1 MASFISSLMPFGKS
15 TTQAEA
21 LPKTNRQWTT
31 AQDGIDKM
39 TFGEGVVAEPK
50 DGEVLVKIH
59 AVALNYRDTEVIAG
73 DYNHH
78 MSIKDSNPLVPCS
91 DMCGTVIVSR
101 SPRLKAGTRVMSI
114 FNQTHL
120 TGQVTEADLASGLG
134 LPLPGVLTEYR
145 CFPADGLVP
154 APAYMSDEEAACLPI
169 ASVTAWMCINGMRP
183 MGQPADGAKKKE
195 TVLLQGTGGVS
206 VAGLQIAKAAG
217 LDAIITSS
225 SDDKLERAKKDLGA
239 DTGINY
245 RTHWEWQDPVMKATN
260 GRGAD
265 IIFETGGSRT
275 LRKSFESVAFG
286 GLINCIGYLS
296 GKEEEQDTGGK
307 VSVSVLALRRNVTL
321 KGILNGPRDRFEEM
335 VAFYEKHKIK
345 PVVSKVFEME
355 KANEAVKFL
364 AEGGHFGK
372 VVVRVAGKE

>member
-1 MASFISSLMPFGKS
+1 
-15 TTQAEA
+15 
-21 LPKTNRQWTT
+21 
-31 AQDGIDKM
+31 
-39 TFGEGVVAEPK
+39 
-50 DGEVLVKIH
+50 
-59 AVALNYRDTEVIAG
+59 
-73 DYNHH
+73 
-78 MSIKDSNPLVPCS
+78 
-91 DMCGTVIVSR
+91 MCGTVVVSR
-101 SPRLKAGTRVMSI
+101 SSRFKAGARVMAI

-120 TGQVTEADLASGLG
+120 TGQATQADLASGLG

-145 CFPADGLVP
+145 CFPASGLVP

-183 MGQPADGAKKKE
+183 IGQPADGGSKKE

-217 LDAIITSS
+217 LGAIITSS

-245 RTHWEWQDPVMKATN
+245 RTHWEWQDPVMKATD

-286 GLINCIGYLS
+286 GLINCVGYLS
-296 GKEEEQDTGGK
+296 GKEEEQDAGGK
-307 VSVSVLALRRNVTL
+307 VSVSVLTLRRNVTL
-321 KGILNGPRDRFEEM
+321 RGVLNGPRDRFEEM
-335 VAFYEKHKIK
+335 VAFYEKHKIR
-345 PVVSKVFEME
+345 PVVCRVFEMDE
-355 KANEAVKFL
+355 ADEAVRFL

-372 VVVRVAGKE
+372 VVVRVAKK